1 MRISGVGGLG
11 LLGLAVA
18 FTPTPAGGQDSS
30 GKPVPPKWSITCA
43 SASVDAD
50 LQCRMTQELFTAEG
64 RQRVLAVT
72 VARSAESGFEM
83 ILAIPHGAMLTAG
96 LALKID
102 DREPVKVA
110 IEWSNAAGVYARI
123 PLDEALG
130 SAVKRG
136 NTMSVGIT
144 NRSGGLV
151 QIPVTL
157 AGFTA
162 GLGRITALK

>member
-1 MRISGVGGLG
+1 MRISRLG
-11 LLGLAVA
+11 LLGLLAIGSQA
-18 FTPTPAGGQDSS
+18 PALGQDSAT
-30 GKPVPPKWSITCA
+30 KPPPPKWSIACA

-64 RQRVLAVT
+64 RQRILAVT
-72 VARSAESGFEM
+72 VARSASGGFEM
-83 ILAIPHGAMLTAG
+83 TLAIPHGAMLPAG
-96 LALKID
+96 LLLKID

-110 IEWSNAAGVYARI
+110 IESSNAAGVYARI

-130 SAVKRG
+130 AAVKRG
-136 NTMSVGIT
+136 YTMSVGIT
-144 NRSGGLV
+144 NRSGNLV

-162 GLGRITALK
+162 GLARITAVK